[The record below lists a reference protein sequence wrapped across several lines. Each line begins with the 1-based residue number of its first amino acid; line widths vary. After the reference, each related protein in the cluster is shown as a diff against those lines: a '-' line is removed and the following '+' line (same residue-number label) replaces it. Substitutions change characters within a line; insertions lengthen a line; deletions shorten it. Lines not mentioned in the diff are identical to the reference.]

1 MRPLP
6 SLAPVVLSFASAVL
20 LAALVLL
27 APDLVLASE
36 KSPNASTCTCPD
48 GNAPGNAK
56 PWHRPKFADAKPHLD
71 QSDEIA
77 TLEAVH
83 LALTEVG
90 DGASYVWYRR
100 NGRLSGIVQPTTSFK
115 DPKGRICRHVVLILS
130 AGTHTNKAEGVACR
144 LANGSWQL
152 EG

>member
-1 MRPLP
+1 MRPTP

-27 APDLVLASE
+27 GPDLVLASE

-48 GNAPGNAK
+48 AQTPGKAK
-56 PWHRPKFADAKPHLD
+56 PWHRPKFADAKPILD
-71 QSDEIA
+71 DSDEVA

-100 NGRLSGIVQPTTSFK
+100 NGRLSGVVQPTTSFK
-115 DPKGRICRHVVLILS
+115 DGDGRICRHVVLVLS
-130 AGTHTNKAEGVACR
+130 AGPHTRKAEGVACR
-144 LANGSWQL
+144 LTNGSWQL